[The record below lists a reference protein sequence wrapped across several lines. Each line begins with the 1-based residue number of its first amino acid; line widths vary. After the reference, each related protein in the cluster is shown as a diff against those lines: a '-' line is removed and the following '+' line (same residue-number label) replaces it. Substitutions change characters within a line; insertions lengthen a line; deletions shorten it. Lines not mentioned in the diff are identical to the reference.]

1 MSQRG
6 IPGRTAVA
14 GESVG
19 ACLPVVPAAHGE
31 PPLRAVL
38 RARPEDFQVEELLGF
53 DADGEGDH
61 VLLRVEKRGA
71 NTRWVA
77 GQLAA
82 AAGVAVREVGYSG
95 LKDRHAATVQHF
107 TVPAARGAPIAD
119 WLDRGGEGYRVLG
132 ASRHRRKLR
141 PGSHR
146 ANRFR
151 ILLRDPRGDFESFEA
166 RLVQVARLGV
176 PNYFGPQR
184 FGRNCANLERA
195 RRWAES
201 RGAPRRRGE
210 RAFAL
215 TAARSWL
222 FNRLLAE
229 RVWRGDWSVI
239 LAGEAVVLEGSRS
252 FFQASS
258 DDPMLQAR
266 CERMD
271 LHPSGPLW
279 GRGELQSADEARA
292 LELHV
297 LEDEQPLRRLLE
309 SEGLEQERR
318 SLRLPVMGLGCTAEG
333 EGLRLDFELTRGA
346 FATAVLH
353 EFVLGA
359 WDADGSG

>member
-1 MSQRG
+1 MG
-6 IPGRTAVA
+6 LTEIPGERVA
-14 GESVG
+14 AGVSD
-19 ACLPVVPAAHGE
+19 APAAYG
-31 PPLRAVL
+31 PAPLQAALRAQ
-38 RARPEDFQVEELLGF
+38 PEDFRVEELLGF
-53 DADGEGDH
+53 DPDGEGDH
-61 VLLRVEKRGA
+61 VLLRVEKRAA

-95 LKDRHAATVQHF
+95 LKDRHAVTVQHF
-107 TVPAARGAPIAD
+107 TVPVARGASIED
-119 WLDRGGEGYRVLG
+119 WSGRHGEGFRVLD
-132 ASRHRRKLR
+132 AERHRRKLR

-151 ILLRDPRGDFESFEA
+151 ILLRDPRGDFTAFEA
-166 RLVQVARLGV
+166 RLGQVGQRGV

-184 FGRNCANLERA
+184 FGRRGANLEQA
-195 RRWAES
+195 RRWAEAA
-201 RGAPRRRGE
+201 RAPRGRGE
-210 RAFAL
+210 RGFAL

-222 FNRLLAE
+222 FNRVLAE
-229 RVWRGDWSVI
+229 RVSRGDWSGI
-239 LAGEAVVLEGSRS
+239 LAGEAVILEGSRS

-258 DDPMLQAR
+258 DDPQLRDR

-279 GRGELQSADEARA
+279 GRGELPSADEARA
-292 LELHV
+292 LELRV

-309 SEGLEQERR
+309 GEGLEQERR
-318 SLRLPVMGLGCTAEG
+318 SLRLPVRALGCTAES
-333 EGLRLDFELTRGA
+333 EGLRLDFELARGA

-359 WDADGSG
+359 WGLDADGSG

>member
-1 MSQRG
+1 LEQ
-6 IPGRTAVA
+6 TAVPGQCA
-14 GESVG
+14 AADVQ
-19 ACLPVVPAAHGE
+19 AVPTAHGE
-31 PPLRAVL
+31 PPLVAAL
-38 RARPEDFQVEELLGF
+38 RAHPEDFQVEEVLGF
-53 DADGEGDH
+53 DADGEGEH
-61 VLLRVEKRGA
+61 ALLRVEKRGA

-77 GQLAA
+77 GQLAG

-95 LKDRHAATVQHF
+95 LKDRHAVTVQHF
-107 TVPAARGAPIAD
+107 SVPAARGASIED
-119 WLDRGGEGYRVLG
+119 WVGRHAEGFRVLE

-151 ILLRDPRGDFESFEA
+151 ILLRDPRGDFASFEA
-166 RLVQVARLGV
+166 RLDQVARLGV

-184 FGRNCANLERA
+184 FGRGGANLERA

-201 RGAPRRRGE
+201 GRAPQRRGE

-222 FNRLLAE
+222 FNRVLAE
-229 RVWRGDWSVI
+229 RVSRGDWSRI
-239 LAGEAVVLEGSRS
+239 LAGEAVILEGSRS
-252 FFQASS
+252 FFQASP
-258 DDPMLQAR
+258 DDPALQDR

-279 GRGELQSADEARA
+279 GRGEPHGADEARE
-292 LELHV
+292 LESRV
-297 LEDEQPLRRLLE
+297 LEAERALQRLLE
-309 SEGLEQERR
+309 KEGMEQERR
-318 SLRLPVMGLGCTAEG
+318 SLRLPVRALGCTAES
-333 EGLRLDFELTRGA
+333 EGLRLDFELARGA

-359 WDADGSG
+359 WDADADGSG